1 MFSGP
6 GHYKKNY
13 LHILCGSYFSIL
25 RTSLCVKL
33 RINLNKQAHHQHE
46 MWFNFPIVFFFC
58 LDLSYTTTTKQ
69 EIESTK
75 ESTYENTGYRDDKM
89 YYLGRFSPS
98 KGQNKLIVIHG

>member
-6 GHYKKNY
+6 GNYNKNY

-46 MWFNFPIVFFFC
+46 MWFNFPIVFIF
-58 LDLSYTTTTKQ
+58 LSGPILHNHNKAGDRKY
-69 EIESTK
+69 
-75 ESTYENTGYRDDKM
+75 
-89 YYLGRFSPS
+89 
-98 KGQNKLIVIHG
+98 KGKYKGKGKTNLL